1 MSGGR
6 HRYLVAYDIRE
17 PRRLRQVH
25 SAMKGFGY
33 PLQYSVFVCDLDASE
48 KLLLRQTVG
57 DLINQRQ
64 DSVVVIDLGDP
75 HRRGIECFEF
85 MGVASPLPTTGAQI
99 V

>member
-6 HRYLVAYDIRE
+6 RRYLVAYDIRE

-48 KLLLRQTVG
+48 KILLCEAAG
-57 DLINQRQ
+57 GLINHHE
-64 DSVVVIDLGDP
+64 DSIAIIDLGDP
-75 HRRGIECFEF
+75 GHRGIECFEF
-85 MGVASPLPTTGAQI
+85 MGVVTPLPAMGSQI

>member
-6 HRYLVAYDIRE
+6 RRYLVAYDIRE

-33 PLQYSVFVCDLDASE
+33 PLQYSVFLCDLDASE
-48 KLLLRQTVG
+48 KILLRHAVG
-57 DLINQRQ
+57 DLINHHE
-64 DSVVVIDLGDP
+64 DSLAIVDLGDP
-75 HRRGIECFEF
+75 GRRGIECFEF
-85 MGVASPLPTTGAQI
+85 MGVVSPLPAMGSQI